1 MSKSNQVPKTI
12 HFLLII
18 LWQFSQTALTAQESR
33 QSAWLFSAGSYKIK
47 GKLNVIYDVQFRTSD
62 GWKQP
67 ETFILRPAL
76 ALTMPKGSQLS
87 MGFGWVRNWRNVS
100 GIRDGVND
108 NRIWQQWI
116 KVQSFSSS
124 TLQHRLRL
132 EERFVSSLQVSGNQL
147 LKRNPQFN
155 ARLRYFNRF
164 IQPFKK
170 TGKLTKGPYWVLQNE
185 IFVNLVGSK
194 STHGHVFDQSR
205 TYAGT
210 GIRLN
215 TAVDLEMGWMAQY
228 ALGRNSNH
236 IVNNILQVS
245 SFLRL

>member
-1 MSKSNQVPKTI
+1 MPKTNKVPKP
-12 HFLLII
+12 FYLLLIVLLQLFHNHI
-18 LWQFSQTALTAQESR
+18 AAQETR
-33 QSAWLFSAGSYKIK
+33 HAGWLLSANSFKIDNK
-47 GKLNVIYDVQFRTSD
+47 WSVIFDTQLRTGD

-87 MGFGWVRNWRNVS
+87 MGFAWVRNWRNIS

-116 KVQSFSSS
+116 KTQSFPRS

-170 TGKLTKGPYWVLQNE
+170 TGKLTKGPYGVLQNE

-215 TAVDLEMGWMAQY
+215 TAVDLEIGWMAQY